1 MEERGVKMKK
11 RKGGKR
17 RMFWQLV
24 GKVMKKAPQYV
35 IYAAIG
41 STVTCAI
48 VPWVDMILSL
58 QEARW
63 MFGIFLSWFVF
74 RIFKEDWNMGY
85 SIEETEEM
93 Q

>member
-1 MEERGVKMKK
+1 
-11 RKGGKR
+11 
-17 RMFWQLV
+17 MFWRFV
-24 GKVMKKAPQYV
+24 GKVLKKAPQYV
-35 IYAAIG
+35 LYAVIG

-63 MFGIFLSWFVF
+63 MFGLFPSWLAF
-74 RIFKEDWNMGY
+74 RFFKEEADQEY
-85 SIEETEEM
+85 SFEKTEKM